1 MKAIYKGLIISPKSK
16 KTLSV
21 LNPGYLVVSEK
32 GDIEEVTRFNPSKK
46 YKHYPLKDY
55 SENLICPGF
64 VDVHNHLSQY
74 EFAGLGGHELLP
86 WLKNYTFPHEKK
98 FENDSVARSS
108 ANVFFNDL
116 IKNGTTTAATYVTIH
131 KKAVDIAFKEAEKSG
146 IRAFIGKVMMDQNSP
161 EYLTENVDDSLRASE
176 ELIDK
181 WNGKDGRLFYILSPR
196 FAVSCSFSMMRKVSE
211 LAHKKNVYV
220 QTHLAENKDELKA
233 IKELFPKYKSYS
245 EVYEKAGLLGERS
258 IMAHCIYLSDS
269 EINTLKRTGTK
280 IAHCPTSNRFLK
292 SGIMPFRKYSDLGI
306 DIGLGTDVAG
316 GYSLSMFNEMK
327 EAVENSKY
335 ADLFCDVA
343 PPVDLPE
350 VFYAATLGGARVLSM
365 DKEIGSLEKGKKADF
380 LIIDYIKC
388 YSSKKSN
395 FLKPEQILSKLI
407 YRGDAS
413 VVQKVFVQGK
423 QVRPVL

>member
-16 KTLSV
+16 KTLNV

-32 GDIEEVTRFNPSKK
+32 GEIEEVTRVNPSKK

-55 SENLICPGF
+55 SDDLICPGF

-74 EFAGLGGHELLP
+74 EFAGLGGAELLT
-86 WLKNYTFPHEKK
+86 WLKKYTFPHERKFKK
-98 FENDSVARSS
+98 DSVARSS
-108 ANVFFNDL
+108 AKVFFNDL
-116 IKNGTTTAATYVTIH
+116 IKNGTTTVATYVTIH
-131 KKAVDIAFKEAEKSG
+131 KKAVDIAFKEAKKSG
-146 IRAFIGKVMMDQNSP
+146 LRTFIGKVMMDQNSP
-161 EYLTENVDDSLRASE
+161 EYLTENIDNSLRDSE
-176 ELIDK
+176 ELIEK
-181 WNGKDGRLFYILSPR
+181 WNGKEGRLFYILSPR
-196 FAVSCSFSMMRKVSE
+196 FALSCSFELLRRVAE
-211 LAHKKNVYV
+211 LARRKNVHV
-220 QTHLAENKDELKA
+220 QTHLAENMDELKA
-233 IKELFPKYKSYS
+233 IKEFFPKYRSYT
-245 EVYEKAGLLGERS
+245 EVYEKAGLLGEKS

-269 EINTLKRTGTK
+269 EIKVLKKTGTK

-292 SGIMPFRKYSDLGI
+292 SGIMPFRKYFDSGI

-335 ADLFCDVA
+335 ADLYCDVA
-343 PPVDLPE
+343 PPMTLPE
-350 VFYAATLGGARVLSM
+350 AFYAATLGGAKVLSM

-380 LIIDYIKC
+380 LIIDYLK
-388 YSSKKSN
+388 YKKSN
-395 FLKPEQILSKLI
+395 FLKPRQILSKLI